1 MGMNPRLLLTLRS
14 LLRILDELDRCPR
27 CVGADADQCHARVY
41 KRAYDEARAA
51 VKAAVA
57 ESGKRPN

>member
-1 MGMNPRLLLTLRS
+1 MNPRLLLALRH
-14 LLRILDELDRCPR
+14 LLAVLDDLDRCPR
-27 CVGADADQCHARVY
+27 CVGADAGQCHARLY